1 MANNFTFYSPTE
13 IVFGR
18 GTHAETAR
26 YVQKYH
32 GSKVLVVYGSE
43 RVVQSGL
50 LESVVAPMRA
60 VGLGCHLLGGVVPN
74 PHLSLIYE
82 GIKLCKENQVDFI
95 LAVGGGSVIDSAKA
109 IGYGLANEGDVWDLF
124 RHVKKAEGCYPI
136 GSILTIAAAGSET
149 SNSCVITKEDEGR
162 KRAYDDDVSRPKFAV
177 MNPALT
183 MTLPAYQTASGCTDI
198 MMHTMERYFTRGET
212 LEITDA
218 ISEAVMRTVMANAEI
233 LQDDPQNYSAREEV
247 MWTGSLSHNSLT
259 GCGNDGG
266 DFSCH
271 MIEHELGGMFD
282 VTHGAG
288 LAALWPSW
296 ARYCLDSIPG
306 RFSRFARNVM
316 GVTSILDDKAAGL
329 EGIRRME
336 DFYHRIGMPIN
347 LKELG
352 IEPTDEQIRE
362 LAEETMKAAGGQQGS
377 ARVLHAED
385 VVEILKMAKGF

>member
-1 MANNFTFYSPTE
+1 MANNFVYYNPTKV
-13 IVFGR
+13 VFGR
-18 GTHAETAR
+18 DAEEQTG
-26 YVQKYH
+26 QLIKSFG
-32 GSKVLVVYGSE
+32 GSRVLIHYGGKSA
-43 RVVQSGL
+43 VKSGL
-50 LESVVAPMRA
+50 IDRVKGILERE
-60 VGLGCHLLGGVVPN
+60 GLFYVELGGVVPN

>member
-1 MANNFTFYSPTE
+1 MANNFVYYNPTKV
-13 IVFGR
+13 VFGR
-18 GTHAETAR
+18 DAEEQTG
-26 YVQKYH
+26 QLIKSFG
-32 GSKVLVVYGSE
+32 GSRVLIHYGGKSA
-43 RVVQSGL
+43 VKSGL
-50 LESVVAPMRA
+50 IDRVKGILERE
-60 VGLGCHLLGGVVPN
+60 GLFYVELGGVVPN
-74 PHLSLIYE
+74 PHLSLIYQ

>member
-1 MANNFTFYSPTE
+1 MANNFVYYNPTKV
-13 IVFGR
+13 VFGR
-18 GTHAETAR
+18 DAEEQTG
-26 YVQKYH
+26 QLIKSFG
-32 GSKVLVVYGSE
+32 GSRVLIHYGGKSA
-43 RVVQSGL
+43 VKSGL
-50 LESVVAPMRA
+50 IDRVKDILERE
-60 VGLGCHLLGGVVPN
+60 GLFYVELGGVVPN

-82 GIKLCKENQVDFI
+82 GIKLCKENRIDFI

-162 KRAYDDDVSRPKFAV
+162 KRAYDDDVSRPKFAI
-177 MNPALT
+177 MNPMLT
-183 MTLPAYQTASGCTDI
+183 LTLPPYQTASGCTDI
-198 MMHTMERYFTRGET
+198 MMHTMERYFTKGET

-233 LQDDPQNYSAREEV
+233 LQDDPQNYNAREEV
-247 MWTGSLSHNSLT
+247 MWIGSLSHNSLT

-288 LAALWPSW
+288 LAAIWPSW
-296 ARYCLDSIPG
+296 ARYCLDSTPG

-336 DFYHRIGMPIN
+336 DFYHRIGMPTT

-362 LAEETMKAAGGQQGS
+362 LARETMKAAGGQQGS
-377 ARVLHAED
+377 ARVLHEDD
-385 VVEILKMAKGF
+385 VVEILNMAKGF